1 MGDKPESLMPITV
14 MVVDDQDLIRFGLR
28 LLIEGAAT
36 LRLTGEARSGYE
48 AVKLFERI
56 RPDVTLMEI
65 VTPEMDGI
73 EAIKAIRRIDET
85 ARIIVL
91 SNFTDGGIV
100 RAAFEAGAMSYVSK
114 DIAGDMLVRA
124 IEDAFYGKPTLAPTA
139 AQELIEA
146 LRGGDDAETKLTPA
160 EVEVL
165 KCVAQ
170 GLSNIEIASKLVV
183 STSTV
188 KKHVS
193 SILTKLEVSNRAEA
207 SAWAVRHKLI
217 DL

>member
-1 MGDKPESLMPITV
+1 M
-14 MVVDDQDLIRFGLR
+14 
-28 LLIEGAAT
+28 
-36 LRLTGEARSGYE
+36 YE
-48 AVKLFERI
+48 RV
-56 RPDVTLMEI
+56 RPDVTLMDI
-65 VTPEMDGI
+65 VMPEMDGI
-73 EAIKAIRRIDET
+73 AAIRAIRQLDDS

-91 SNFTDGGIV
+91 SNHTDGAFV
-100 RAAFEAGAMSYVSK
+100 RTAFEAGAVSYLSK
-114 DIAGDMLVRA
+114 DIPGTTLLRA
-124 IEDAFYGKPTLAPTA
+124 IEDAYYGKPTLAPNA

-146 LRGGDDAETKLTPA
+146 LRNGDEPESKLTPA

-193 SILTKLEVSNRAEA
+193 SILTKLAVSNRAEA

>member
-1 MGDKPESLMPITV
+1 MPITV
-14 MVVDDQDLIRFGLR
+14 MVVDDQELIRFGLR
-28 LLIEGAAT
+28 LLIEASPT
-36 LRLTGEARSGYE
+36 LRLVGEASGGYE
-48 AVKLFERI
+48 AVLLYERL
-56 RPDVTLMEI
+56 RPDVTLMDI
-65 VTPEMDGI
+65 VMPEMNGI
-73 EAIKAIRRIDET
+73 AATKAIRQIDDH
-85 ARIIVL
+85 ACVIVL
-91 SNFTDGGIV
+91 SHYTDGAMV
-100 RAAFEAGAMSYVSK
+100 RAAFEAGAMSYLSK
-114 DIAGDMLVRA
+114 DINAETLIRA
-124 IEDAFYGKPTLAPTA
+124 VEDAFFGKPTLAPTA
-139 AQELIEA
+139 AQELIDA

-207 SAWAVRHKLI
+207 SAWAVRHNLI
-217 DL
+217 DN